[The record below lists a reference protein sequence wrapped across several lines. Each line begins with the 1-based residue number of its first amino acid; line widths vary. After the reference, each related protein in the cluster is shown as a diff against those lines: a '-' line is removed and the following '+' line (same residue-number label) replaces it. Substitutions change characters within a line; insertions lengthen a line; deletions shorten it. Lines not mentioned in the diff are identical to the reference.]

1 MGQYTTGEEG
11 RKGWTLGKSIHRAEF
26 LRRKRGGR
34 FPFPPFLPDP
44 FPVVVDHLEVG
55 HGKEAGGKQGEK
67 ISQQEHL
74 GGGQP
79 LGQKVG
85 QGGRQIG
92 DLLGRQGT
100 IKAAAVVAGPEMLP
114 GTTPFFGIL

>member
-26 LRRKRGGR
+26 LRRKRGDW
-34 FPFPPFLPDP
+34 FPFPSFLPDP

-67 ISQQEHL
+67 ISQQERELFL
-74 GGGQP
+74 GTF
-79 LGQKVG
+79 QKVLNNLE
-85 QGGRQIG
+85 QLE
-92 DLLGRQGT
+92 DT
-100 IKAAAVVAGPEMLP
+100 K
-114 GTTPFFGIL
+114 